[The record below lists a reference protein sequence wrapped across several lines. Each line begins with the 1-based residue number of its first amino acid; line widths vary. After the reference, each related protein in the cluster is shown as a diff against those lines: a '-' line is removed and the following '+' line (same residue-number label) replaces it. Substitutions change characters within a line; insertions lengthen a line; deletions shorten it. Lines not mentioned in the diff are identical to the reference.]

1 MGHGLLEVG
10 FGMRLWSCLIFTGF
24 LPLNVAETP
33 VTFGRRPWY
42 IVQPRAGDCI
52 YFLFY
57 VISAVFT
64 FFFMVFLPP
73 TGLLLQA
80 LPGEE
85 GTLCYELFSAGGGKE
100 FPSLSSSHSFSATY
114 I

>member
-1 MGHGLLEVG
+1 MV
-10 FGMRLWSCLIFTGF
+10 CPIFTGF
-24 LPLNVAETP
+24 LPLNLAEAP
-33 VTFGRRPWY
+33 VMFGRRPWC

-57 VISAVFT
+57 VISAVFS

-73 TGLLLQA
+73 TGFFLQA

-85 GTLCYELFSAGGGKE
+85 GTLGYELFSAGGGKE
-100 FPSLSSSHSFSATY
+100 FSSLSSS